1 MYNMSPRLEIFL
13 INFLFL
19 IHVKHM
25 EGKYFMSDL
34 MEMRLIRTYILLSV
48 EVLVNNKQFL

>member
-48 EVLVNNKQFL
+48 EVLVNNKQLL